1 MIKNDY
7 SPGFF
12 NKHYIKDMKIAQEV
26 MKEKGQDLPIL
37 NKVLEMYEILEKK
50 GLSEEGTQSIIKYYL
65 Q

>member
-1 MIKNDY
+1 
-7 SPGFF
+7 
-12 NKHYIKDMKIAQEV
+12 
-26 MKEKGQDLPIL
+26 MKEKGQELPVL